1 MQTMTCTRRQM
12 VRHDLAIPLMPPEEF
27 AHYNSITFMPFLK
40 IRKRTLLSCPDQ
52 CVPSGGGHI
61 RIHKNRQINA
71 VTLAKCV
78 QHLNSFKL
86 KIYKM

>member
-12 VRHDLAIPLMPPEEF
+12 VRHDLAIPL
-27 AHYNSITFMPFLK
+27 
-40 IRKRTLLSCPDQ
+40 
-52 CVPSGGGHI
+52 I